1 MAESVEVGGWVQ
13 ETHREVERSP
23 ALIWWQA
30 PPDSCTKLARM
41 SLSQSAARADREEPK
56 KIKL

>member
-1 MAESVEVGGWVQ
+1 MAEAVEVGGGVQ

-30 PPDSCTKLARM
+30 HPDSCTKLART
-41 SLSQSAARADREEPK
+41 SLSQSAARANRKESK